1 MKFKPL
7 HDRLAVRRVEQDE
20 KAAGG
25 ILIPDA
31 AKEKPMQGEVV
42 AVSPGE
48 RGENGKLHP
57 LDVRP
62 GDRVLGRADEEAFR
76 RSISR
81 CKFVG
86 QEHRTPLNNITI
98 SFPCSGL
105 RVLLVEDERLITTRL
120 IDTLTAHGHQIVGP
134 FSTAEEALE
143 AADCGQVDVA
153 VLCVWLRSE
162 LVYPLAESLTERG
175 VPVMFISSLNGIVR
189 IPRDLRVSGHVA
201 W

>member
-1 MKFKPL
+1 M
-7 HDRLAVRRVEQDE
+7 
-20 KAAGG
+20 
-25 ILIPDA
+25 
-31 AKEKPMQGEVV
+31 
-42 AVSPGE
+42 
-48 RGENGKLHP
+48 
-57 LDVRP
+57 
-62 GDRVLGRADEEAFR
+62 
-76 RSISR
+76 
-81 CKFVG
+81 
-86 QEHRTPLNNITI
+86 PLNNITI
-98 SFPCSGL
+98 SFPCSGS
-105 RVLLVEDERLITTRL
+105 RALLVEDERLITTRL
-120 IDTLTAHGHQIVGP
+120 IDTLTADGHQIVGP